1 MARITANPLCV
12 FCAVE
17 MVLKTVF
24 GKQIYECP
32 KCKRRV
38 PVADIVNI
46 EEAPNE

>member
-1 MARITANPLCV
+1 MARITTTSLCV

-17 MVLKTVF
+17 MVIITVF
-24 GKQIYECP
+24 GKRVYECP

-38 PVADIVNI
+38 PVADTVDI